1 MVAWTLW
8 DRSYWPVSKLLPSLP
23 PHPSPL
29 TSYHAHQKDNDFS
42 LIKQSLCHCLVSNYK
57 ASSVGA
63 SMVMQLRIT
72 FESACSQLHLDS
84 VLPHFCIF
92 WNWGVQN
99 NSTKSPGTLGFQK
112 DLCHQ
117 MEVARPFFLSSWPN
131 WLRALPIY
139 QLCEEWWFITRYSK
153 DKSHLM
159 VR

>member
-1 MVAWTLW
+1 MVAWTSW
-8 DRSYWPVSKLLPSLP
+8 DWSYWPVSKLLPSLP

-42 LIKQSLCHCLVSNYK
+42 LIKQSLYCHCLVSNYK

-63 SMVMQLRIT
+63 FMVMQCQYSFWVCFFT
-72 FESACSQLHLDS
+72 FISGL
-84 VLPHFCIF
+84 VLPHFCLF

-99 NSTKSPGTLGFQK
+99 NSSKSSGRTLRFQK

-117 MEVARPFFLSSWPN
+117 MVIARLFKQLAQLAES
-131 WLRALPIY
+131 LAHY
-139 QLCEEWWFITRYSK
+139 QLYEDWWFVTRYSK
-153 DKSHLM
+153 DKSHLV